1 MTVSK
6 KPRQQRAQDTRL
18 KLLDAAFESL
28 VEVGYSGTTT
38 QEVCR
43 RAGASRG
50 KLLHHF
56 PSRIE
61 LVTAAL
67 EHVLIGRIEDFC
79 TYATRPEGP
88 PSPAELVELLW
99 QTLQGPAFYAWL
111 ELTVAARTNPELL
124 EALTALME
132 RFDAGIEDAV
142 GALLPESSL
151 DSQYQGRAHS
161 FAFAVLNGL
170 ALDRIYRSEA
180 DVRPVVDLLSQMA
193 AFVAATGGSPQDSK
207 EIP

>member
-1 MTVSK
+1 MTVLER
-6 KPRQQRAQDTRL
+6 PRQQRAQNTRYE
-18 KLLDAAFESL
+18 LLRATFEAL

-56 PSRIE
+56 PNRTE

-67 EHVLIGRIEDFC
+67 EHVLIGRIDDFREL
-79 TYATRPEGP
+79 ATLPGGP
-88 PSPAELVELLW
+88 PQPAELVERLW

-124 EALTALME
+124 EALTSLME
-132 RFDAGIEDAV
+132 RFDAGIDVAV
-142 GALLPESSL
+142 QELLPTDRIDPRFYEVCH
-151 DSQYQGRAHS
+151 G
-161 FAFAVLNGL
+161 FTFAVLNGL
-170 ALDRIYRSEA
+170 ALDRIYRSEER
-180 DVRPVVDLLSQMA
+180 VRPLVDVLSLLVHQ
-193 AFVAATGGSPQDSK
+193 VATHPSPSSPSEDA
-207 EIP
+207 

>member
-1 MTVSK
+1 MS
-6 KPRQQRAQDTRL
+6 
-18 KLLDAAFESL
+18 LLEATFQAL

-56 PSRIE
+56 PSRTE
-61 LVTAAL
+61 LVIAAL
-67 EHVLIGRIEDFC
+67 EHVLIGRIDEFRML
-79 TYATRPEGP
+79 ATLPSGP
-88 PSPAELVELLW
+88 PVPAELVEILW

-124 EALTALME
+124 VALKSLME
-132 RFDAGIEDAV
+132 RFDAGIEVAV
-142 GALLPESSL
+142 EELLPPDRMDPRFYEVSH
-151 DSQYQGRAHS
+151 G

-170 ALDRIYRSEA
+170 ALDQIYRTEA
-180 DVRPVVDLLSQMA
+180 HARPVVDVLRHLVDQVALSP
-193 AFVAATGGSPQDSK
+193 THEKS
-207 EIP
+207 